1 MTGRPSKN
9 FHGVGI
15 GPLSKILAVKQ
26 KILSIWSAISSQK
39 NLLRICVKLLLKAAK
54 LYVVRAFFRSLL
66 FTALILH
73 GKHFSCKKM
82 IQYHKSAGFRNCI
95 TAIVV
100 FYQTNGTKVK
110 IDRLVHFIY
119 EPFFKPAVG
128 LNIFNLR
135 ATIAAMND
143 PLYKYQFK
151 YRNIYTVDNYRQ
163 ITCISTGEKFAFS
176 YTGTAQ
182 KLHRHRLQVLKVQIT
197 YS

>member
-1 MTGRPSKN
+1 MGVEGAHHSMYVGAKGRQWSQKSHRKLKISIS
-9 FHGVGI
+9 HGVV
-15 GPLSKILAVKQ
+15 ILASEPDDM
-26 KILSIWSAISSQK
+26 LE
-39 NLLRICVKLLLKAAK
+39 AAK

-110 IDRLVHFIY
+110 IDRLVDFIY

>member
-1 MTGRPSKN
+1 
-9 FHGVGI
+9 
-15 GPLSKILAVKQ
+15 
-26 KILSIWSAISSQK
+26 
-39 NLLRICVKLLLKAAK
+39 
-54 LYVVRAFFRSLL
+54 
-66 FTALILH
+66 
-73 GKHFSCKKM
+73 M

-110 IDRLVHFIY
+110 IDRLVDFIY

-151 YRNIYTVDNYRQ
+151 HKNIYTVDNYRQ
-163 ITCISTGEKFAFS
+163 VTGISTGENFAFS

-182 KLHRHRLQVLKVQIT
+182 KLYRQVFQVLKALPIVDEVALIT
-197 YS
+197 TSATSSAICR